1 MVHAAKFTFTK
12 NLIRSTLNKNMK
24 KIGITGGIGSG
35 KTSLG
40 IPVYYAD
47 DRAKALMTDNKKLVD
62 GIKNLLGDEAY
73 FEDGSLNRQH
83 IASIVFKD
91 KKKLEQLNGLVH
103 PAVAK
108 DGILWQQS
116 QSLVP
121 YTLKEA
127 ALLIESG
134 GYQAMD
140 YLITVW
146 APKEIRIERVMKRD
160 GTTRAEVEARIDK
173 QMSEFEKLK
182 LAQFVIINDGEKSLV
197 QQVQK
202 LHRRFK

>member
-1 MVHAAKFTFTK
+1 
-12 NLIRSTLNKNMK
+12 MK

-35 KTSLG
+35 KTTVCKIFESLG

-47 DRAKALMTDNKKLVD
+47 DRAKALMIENKELVD

-73 FEDGSLNRQH
+73 FDDGSLNRQH
-83 IASIVFKD
+83 IASIVFQD
-91 KKKLEQLNGLVH
+91 KSKLEQLNGLVH

-134 GYQAMD
+134 SFQVLD

-146 APKEIRIERVMKRD
+146 APKETRIQRVIKRD
-160 GTTRAEVEARIDK
+160 GTTREEVEARIDK

-197 QQVQK
+197 QQVHK
-202 LHRRFK
+202 LHCRFK

>member
-1 MVHAAKFTFTK
+1 
-12 NLIRSTLNKNMK
+12 MK

-35 KTSLG
+35 KTTVCKIFESLD

-47 DRAKALMTDNKKLVD
+47 DRAKAIMVEDADLVK
-62 GIKNLLGDEAY
+62 GIKNVLGDESY
-73 FEDGSLNRQH
+73 FEDGTLNRQH
-83 IASIVFKD
+83 LASIVFHD
-91 KKKLEQLNGLVH
+91 AEKLKQLNALVH

-108 DGILWQQS
+108 DTIRWQQS

-134 GYQAMD
+134 GYQALD

-146 APKEIRIERVMKRD
+146 APREVRIQRVLKRD
-160 GTTRAEVEARIDK
+160 NTTRTEVEARMNK
-173 QMSEFEKLK
+173 QMPEFEKLK
-182 LAQFVIINDGEKSLV
+182 TAHFVIINDGERSLV
-197 QQVQK
+197 EQVVK
-202 LHRRFK
+202 LHRRFS